1 MNLGLGKQVG
11 GKLHSWSLYL
21 FWKTVEKFSVFLDG
35 SNVTEPSFVW
45 MGGREDFQ
53 KGMSLEQITI
63 YVDALLLSVIHGC
76 Y

>member
-1 MNLGLGKQVG
+1 MGTQVVER
-11 GKLHSWSLYL
+11 LSTWSLYL

-63 YVDALLLSVIHGC
+63 YVDA
-76 Y
+76 